1 MKIENIKVTDPFWTK
16 YRTIVKDK
24 LIPYQWS
31 VINDD
36 RAITIEKE
44 NAGAYDAVEKSHAVE
59 NLKIAAG
66 LAKGHFYGFWFQDS
80 DVYKWLEAVAYA
92 LRYAPDKRLEG
103 IANNVID
110 IISQAQE
117 PDGYLDTYIQI
128 EAPEHKFTHVSLS
141 HELYVMGHY
150 IEAGVAYYQTTHYR
164 KALDIAKKMGDC
176 IDANFGPEDK
186 KMHGYPGHPE
196 IELALAKLADETGD
210 VKYTRVAKYMID
222 QRGTRPNNFFE
233 EQLKNVQAK
242 KIEDPYYSDASQ
254 PDPEPSYFQNDVPV
268 REMTS
273 VEGHAVR
280 RVYLLTGMAHVARQ
294 TRDESLFAASQR
306 LWKNVTRRQMYI
318 TGGVG
323 SSAPKGEAFTFDYDL
338 PNDTA
343 YAETC
348 ASCAMSFFA
357 KQMRDTYQDAD
368 YGDVLERE
376 LYNGTISGMSL
387 DGKHFFYVNPLEVDP
402 KASKED
408 PMKSHVKVQRAA
420 WFGCACCP
428 PNLARLVASVDQ
440 YIYTVT
446 EDAIYADQ
454 FIGNETTFDNGLT
467 IEQTGNFPWSG
478 DVQFAITAK
487 KTVKTTVAIRIPA
500 WSRDHYAVT
509 VNGQPLAV
517 ELDQGYL
524 RIKRNWSGTA
534 QIAVTLDMSVQMVHA
549 DPRAKD
555 DVGKIAIQ
563 RGPVVYTLEQADNG
577 CQLQANTL
585 PVTPAFTVTSDDQTF
600 AVPIV
605 KITTTAL
612 HTDATTPI
620 GSLYGTPA
628 TTLTH
633 KKQLTFIPYFAW
645 ANRTPG
651 EMMVW
656 VHQT

>member
-1 MKIENIKVTDPFWTK
+1 M
-16 YRTIVKDK
+16 
-24 LIPYQWS
+24 
-31 VINDD
+31 
-36 RAITIEKE
+36 
-44 NAGAYDAVEKSHAVE
+44 
-59 NLKIAAG
+59 
-66 LAKGHFYGFWFQDS
+66 
-80 DVYKWLEAVAYA
+80 
-92 LRYAPDKRLEG
+92 
-103 IANNVID
+103 
-110 IISQAQE
+110 
-117 PDGYLDTYIQI
+117 
-128 EAPEHKFTHVSLS
+128 
-141 HELYVMGHY
+141 
-150 IEAGVAYYQTTHYR
+150 
-164 KALDIAKKMGDC
+164 
-176 IDANFGPEDK
+176 
-186 KMHGYPGHPE
+186 
-196 IELALAKLADETGD
+196 
-210 VKYTRVAKYMID
+210 
-222 QRGTRPNNFFE
+222 
-233 EQLKNVQAK
+233 
-242 KIEDPYYSDASQ
+242 
-254 PDPEPSYFQNDVPV
+254 
-268 REMTS
+268 
-273 VEGHAVR
+273 
-280 RVYLLTGMAHVARQ
+280 
-294 TRDESLFAASQR
+294 
-306 LWKNVTRRQMYI
+306 
-318 TGGVG
+318 
-323 SSAPKGEAFTFDYDL
+323 
-338 PNDTA
+338 
-343 YAETC
+343 
-348 ASCAMSFFA
+348 
-357 KQMRDTYQDAD
+357 
-368 YGDVLERE
+368 
-376 LYNGTISGMSL
+376 
-387 DGKHFFYVNPLEVDP
+387 
-402 KASKED
+402 
-408 PMKSHVKVQRAA
+408 
-420 WFGCACCP
+420 
-428 PNLARLVASVDQ
+428 ASVDQ